1 MKASLLIFLL
11 AFGPAAFAGVNFVEY
26 VKRNYRVLKKSESK
40 PEVTAFKEINPYRGI
55 ASTPAENQAPETK
68 SSEPQ
73 MSSGAEGGSSEASD
87 SNSSNGATDQGPN
100 K

>member
-1 MKASLLIFLL
+1 MKATVLIFLL

-55 ASTPAENQAPETK
+55 ASAPDENQAPEAK
-68 SSEPQ
+68 SSESPSGQ
-73 MSSGAEGGSSEASD
+73 VDESGSSSTSDSSSSSGNTE
-87 SNSSNGATDQGPN
+87 QGPN